1 MASSEGPYS
10 RYAGGGGG
18 GPAGYGG
25 APGGGYGG
33 AAPGYGGQGYGG
45 GAPGYGG
52 GAYSA
57 PAPGGYGQQPAYGQ
71 GVGANENFGQQEV
84 RRVCK
89 TSSCLLNC
97 VSRSLSCFTKKTLHD
112 IINLHS
118 LNSFHP

>member
-10 RYAGGGGG
+10 RYAGGGGSG

-45 GAPGYGG
+45 GAPGYG

-97 VSRSLSCFTKKTLHD
+97 VSRSLSCFAK
-112 IINLHS
+112 IVA
-118 LNSFHP
+118 

>member
-10 RYAGGGGG
+10 RYAGGG

-84 RRVCK
+84 RCVCK
-89 TSSCLLNC
+89 TCCLLTI
-97 VSRSLSCFTKKTLHD
+97 VFQD
-112 IINLHS
+112 
-118 LNSFHP
+118 